1 MTLWVA
7 HAGKYSEG
15 QSTALLDNCIVA
27 GWDDVPNLLQYLS
40 LQALK
45 DALPAIYPDAK
56 EKTLVNWAGQLM
68 AFRDQI
74 KVGDLVALPLKGQ
87 PFFAIG
93 EVSGGYRHYPEGP
106 SGAYHRRPVNWLDM
120 ALPRALLDK
129 DLLFSMGSALTI
141 SRPRAPLAEERVR
154 AALSGA
160 SVAQPQTPSNDIAP
174 SNLDEE
180 PEDIAVLAR
189 NQIADLIMARFKGHG
204 MSELVADLLRADG
217 FSTTVSPPG
226 ADGGV
231 DILAGRGALGLEA
244 PRIVV
249 QVKSGAG
256 PVDAPTVRELQSVVV
271 RYGADY
277 GLYVS
282 WGGFKV
288 TVERET
294 QRDYF
299 KLRLWNSKDVID
311 AILERYDH
319 LSDETKAQLP
329 LRRVWALAPD
339 ED

>member
-15 QSTALLDNCIVA
+15 QSTALLENCVVA
-27 GWDDVPNLLQYLS
+27 GWDEVPNLAGFPTLQS
-40 LQALK
+40 LK
-45 DALPAIYPDAK
+45 DALPLFYPGAK
-56 EKTLVNWAGQLM
+56 DKTLVNWAGQLM

-74 KVGDLVALPLKGQ
+74 NIGDLVALPLKGQ
-87 PFFAIG
+87 PFFAVG
-93 EVSGGYRHYPEGP
+93 EVTGGYQFHENGP
-106 SGAYHRRPVNWLDM
+106 AGAYHRRSVKWLDT
-120 ALPRALLDK
+120 ALPRASLDK
-129 DLLFSMGSALTI
+129 DLLFSMGSALTV
-141 SRPRAPLAEERVR
+141 SKPRAPLAEERVR
-154 AALSGA
+154 AALTGKPVKTAHSAEAA
-160 SVAQPQTPSNDIAP
+160 SALADETGDIA
-174 SNLDEE
+174 E
-180 PEDIAVLAR
+180 LAR
-189 NQIADLIMARFKGHG
+189 NQIADLIITRFKGHG

-217 FSTTVSPPG
+217 FATTVSPPG

-256 PVDAPTVRELQSVVV
+256 PADAPTVRELQSVVV
-271 RYGADY
+271 RYGAEY
-277 GLYVS
+277 GLFVS

-311 AILERYDH
+311 AVLERYDR
-319 LSDETKAQLP
+319 LSDETRAQLP
-329 LRRVWALAPD
+329 LRRVWALAP
-339 ED
+339 EEE